1 MKQVV
6 GCAVFVGLLA
16 GAGIIFLKH
25 AQLSGSEPTIFK
37 EDTRLGASQR
47 FVRAMAEGDLATMQR
62 FANDNIKNQC
72 QDLIDRFAERF
83 SGRVE
88 TLPANRPDGEDPD
101 RVMVRV
107 NGRVVVDCW
116 VRKAGGRYLV
126 RECRF

>member
-6 GCAVFVGLLA
+6 GCALFVGLIA
-16 GAGIIFLKH
+16 AAGIIYLKH
-25 AQLSGSEPTIFK
+25 AQMSGSEPTIFK

-62 FANDNIKNQC
+62 FANDNYKGQC

-83 SGRVE
+83 SGSVD
-88 TLPANRPDGEDPD
+88 TLPANRPDGEDPT
-101 RVMVRV
+101 RVMVWV
-107 NGRVVVDCW
+107 NGTVLVDCW
-116 VRKAGGRYLV
+116 TQKSGRRYLV

>member
-6 GCAVFVGLLA
+6 GCALFVGLIA
-16 GAGIIFLKH
+16 AAGIIFLKH
-25 AQLSGSEPTIFK
+25 SQLSGSEPTIFK
-37 EDTRLGASQR
+37 EDSRLGASQR

-62 FANDNIKNQC
+62 YATDSVKSQC

-83 SGRVE
+83 SGSVE

-107 NGRVVVDCW
+107 NGTVAVDCW
-116 VRKAGGRYLV
+116 TQKVGRRYLI